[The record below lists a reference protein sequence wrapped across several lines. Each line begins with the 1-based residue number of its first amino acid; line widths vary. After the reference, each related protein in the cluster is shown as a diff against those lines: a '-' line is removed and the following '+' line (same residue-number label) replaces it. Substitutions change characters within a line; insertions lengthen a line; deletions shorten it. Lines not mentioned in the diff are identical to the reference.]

1 MTGTFDPIHVR
12 EAADGISFALHVQP
26 RASRNGITGIQ
37 DGAVRIRL
45 TSPPVDGAANEQCIN
60 LLAVLLRVRRRDI
73 TIVSGETSRHKTVRV
88 AGITADQLREMIAAQ
103 VK

>member
-1 MTGTFDPIHVR
+1 MTGTFEPIHIR
-12 EAADGISFALHVQP
+12 ETAYGISFALHVQP
-26 RASRNGITGIQ
+26 RASRNGVTGIQ

-60 LLAVLLRVRRRDI
+60 LLAVLLRVPRRDI
-73 TIVSGETSRHKTVRV
+73 TIVSGETSRYKTVKV

-103 VK
+103 LK

>member
-1 MTGTFDPIHVR
+1 
-12 EAADGISFALHVQP
+12 
-26 RASRNGITGIQ
+26 
-37 DGAVRIRL
+37 
-45 TSPPVDGAANEQCIN
+45 
-60 LLAVLLRVRRRDI
+60 VRRRDI